1 VRRPPATEANE
12 SRPSEVQDVNK
23 RSESRVPVR
32 GGLAAVLATMSPGR
46 AIAGRCPISW
56 KLWVKHQIPVS
67 ADQSALLAVKE
78 GTKGVSSAPFEHLLY
93 VLLVRDLPLGNRF
106 SAGLNNG
113 LSVQAASMPVPVNFE
128 IFRKIQRSLLYLL
141 AVFVVSVVG
150 YLTFGWS
157 LIDSVYMVVI
167 TMFGVGFGEVH
178 PLITVW
184 QKIFTMLVIIGGTS
198 AVVFVI
204 GEIIRFIAEGE
215 VLKAIAEL
223 KKSRQVEGVSQHA
236 IICGYGRIG
245 QILAH
250 DLAAYGFPFV
260 VVDKDDERLAI
271 AEAAGYLFV
280 KGSATEEETLI
291 QAGAER
297 AHALATVLPQDTL
310 NVFITLTARN
320 LNRNLRIIARG
331 EQPST
336 EKKLLQAGANEV
348 VLPAAIGGSRIAHII
363 TRPATMNFLGDSRGI
378 LGEELSR
385 LGVEIDE
392 LRLHQHTPLVGKTV
406 QELQDLG
413 KGNLLVLAIQ
423 RADGS
428 VLRGGFLEE
437 QLRDGDAVIIVGRKH
452 ALPSFLRAE
461 TDREEL
467 L

>member
-1 VRRPPATEANE
+1 
-12 SRPSEVQDVNK
+12 
-23 RSESRVPVR
+23 
-32 GGLAAVLATMSPGR
+32 
-46 AIAGRCPISW
+46 
-56 KLWVKHQIPVS
+56 
-67 ADQSALLAVKE
+67 
-78 GTKGVSSAPFEHLLY
+78 
-93 VLLVRDLPLGNRF
+93 
-106 SAGLNNG
+106 
-113 LSVQAASMPVPVNFE
+113 MPVPINFG
-128 IFRKIQRSLLYLL
+128 IFRKLQRSLLYLL
-141 AVFVVSVVG
+141 AVFVISVIG
-150 YLTFGWS
+150 FLTFGWS

-178 PLITVW
+178 PLINAW
-184 QKIFTMLVIIGGTS
+184 QKIFTMLVIVGGTS

-204 GEIIRFIAEGE
+204 GEVIRFITEGE
-215 VLKAIAEL
+215 ILKVLGEL

-236 IICGYGRIG
+236 IICGFGRIG

-260 VVDKDDERLAI
+260 VVDMEDERLAM

-280 KGSATEEETLI
+280 KGSATEEETLLR
-291 QAGAER
+291 AGAER
-297 AHALATVLPQDTL
+297 AQVLATVLPQDTV

-378 LGEELSR
+378 VGEELKR

-392 LRLHQHTPLVGKTV
+392 LRLHRDTFLVGKKV
-406 QELQDLG
+406 QELHDLAE
-413 KGNLLVLAIQ
+413 GNLLVLAIQ
-423 RADGS
+423 RGDGN
-428 VLRGGFLEE
+428 VLRSGFLEE
-437 QLRDGDAVIIVGRKH
+437 SLREDDAVIIVGRTH
-452 ALPSFLRAE
+452 ALPPNLRAE
-461 TDREEL
+461 VVREEL

>member
-1 VRRPPATEANE
+1 
-12 SRPSEVQDVNK
+12 
-23 RSESRVPVR
+23 
-32 GGLAAVLATMSPGR
+32 
-46 AIAGRCPISW
+46 
-56 KLWVKHQIPVS
+56 
-67 ADQSALLAVKE
+67 
-78 GTKGVSSAPFEHLLY
+78 
-93 VLLVRDLPLGNRF
+93 
-106 SAGLNNG
+106 
-113 LSVQAASMPVPVNFE
+113 MPVPVNFE
-128 IFRKIQRSLLYLL
+128 IFRKLRRSLLYLL
-141 AVFVVSVVG
+141 AVFVFSVLG
-150 YLTFGWS
+150 FLTFGWS

-178 PLITVW
+178 PLINVW

-204 GEIIRFIAEGE
+204 GEVIRFITEGE
-215 VLKAIAEL
+215 ILKVISEL
-223 KKSRQVEGVSQHA
+223 KKSRQVEGISQHA

-260 VVDKDDERLAI
+260 VVDMADERLSM

-291 QAGAER
+291 SAGAER
-297 AHALATVLPQDTL
+297 AQVLATVLPHDTL

-363 TRPATMNFLGDSRGI
+363 TRPATMKFLGDSRG
-378 LGEELSR
+378 LVGEELRR

-392 LRLHQHTPLVGKTV
+392 LRLHRHTFLVGKKV
-406 QELQDLG
+406 QELQDLAA
-413 KGNLLVLAIQ
+413 GNLLVLAIQ
-423 RADGS
+423 RADGN
-428 VLRGGFLEE
+428 VLRTGFLEE
-437 QLRDGDAVIIVGRKH
+437 LLREGDAVIIVGRTH
-452 ALPSFLRAE
+452 ALPPILRAE
-461 TDREEL
+461 IERKEL

>member
-1 VRRPPATEANE
+1 
-12 SRPSEVQDVNK
+12 
-23 RSESRVPVR
+23 
-32 GGLAAVLATMSPGR
+32 
-46 AIAGRCPISW
+46 
-56 KLWVKHQIPVS
+56 
-67 ADQSALLAVKE
+67 
-78 GTKGVSSAPFEHLLY
+78 
-93 VLLVRDLPLGNRF
+93 
-106 SAGLNNG
+106 
-113 LSVQAASMPVPVNFE
+113 MPVPINFG
-128 IFRKIQRSLLYLL
+128 IFRKLQRSLLYLL
-141 AVFVVSVVG
+141 AVFVISVIG
-150 YLTFGWS
+150 FLTFGWS

-178 PLITVW
+178 PLINVW

-204 GEIIRFIAEGE
+204 GEVIRFITEGE
-215 VLKAIAEL
+215 ILKVLGEL

-260 VVDKDDERLAI
+260 VVDMDDERLAM

-291 QAGAER
+291 RAGAER
-297 AHALATVLPQDTL
+297 AQVLATVLPLDTV

-348 VLPAAIGGSRIAHII
+348 VLPAAIGGSRIAHSI
-363 TRPATMNFLGDSRGI
+363 TRPATMNFLGDKQGI
-378 LGEELSR
+378 VGEELKR

-392 LRLHQHTPLVGKTV
+392 LRLRRQSFLVGKKV
-406 QELQDLG
+406 RELQDLAE
-413 KGNLLVLAIQ
+413 GNLLVLAIQ
-423 RADGS
+423 RGDGN
-428 VLRGGFLEE
+428 VLRNEFLEE
-437 QLRDGDAVIIVGRKH
+437 SLREDDAVIILGRTH
-452 ALPSFLRAE
+452 ALPPNLRAE
-461 TDREEL
+461 VVREEL